1 MKRIKRRIEVL
12 DEEISQNIPPQ
23 DESGTD
29 DKEIDFYD
37 EKTEKII
44 HNQDK
49 YLSMGVLEEEMK
61 QMEKII
67 ELKKKKKSDFDYW
80 DLKKDKITLKINVK
94 YMII

>member
-1 MKRIKRRIEVL
+1 MGILDLDDYKKDCEKQKLYETKLIEKLTKENKIKFLDNVVKRIKRRIEVL

-44 HNQDK
+44 QIR
-49 YLSMGVLEEEMK
+49 M
-61 QMEKII
+61 
-67 ELKKKKKSDFDYW
+67 
-80 DLKKDKITLKINVK
+80 
-94 YMII
+94 